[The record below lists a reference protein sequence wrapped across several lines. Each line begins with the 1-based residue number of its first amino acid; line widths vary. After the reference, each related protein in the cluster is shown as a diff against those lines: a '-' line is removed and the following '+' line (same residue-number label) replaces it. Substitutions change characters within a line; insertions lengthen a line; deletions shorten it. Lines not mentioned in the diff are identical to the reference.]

1 MWIPQG
7 GPKRSGQSVDGSGQH
22 SGDPG
27 GELATRIYNKILAE
41 PELQGLDEQ
50 KLKRVYD
57 ELKGALSGFSTS
69 PKEDALLEQSS
80 SPEDE
85 YYKQEIARLKKM
97 PGLENIDR
105 WTTDQQRDLIDSVNA
120 ASEGRPFVPRAKQRQ
135 QSAQPQRKPFAGDD
149 EYLNDPEKWNRERK
163 KL

>member
-1 MWIPQG
+1 MWIPQS
-7 GPKRSGQSVDGSGQH
+7 GPKKRSGQSVDGSGQH

-27 GELATRIYNKILAE
+27 GDAADRIYTKILGE

-57 ELKGALSGFSTS
+57 ELRGALSGFNTT
-69 PKEDALLEQSS
+69 PKEDAQLEQSS

-85 YYKQEIARLKKM
+85 YYKQEIARWKKT
-97 PGLENIDR
+97 PPFQNIDT
-105 WTTDQQRDLIDSVNA
+105 WPPDQQRDFIDSVNS
-120 ASEGRPFVPRAKQRQ
+120 ASGGQPRQRRPKQLAVPQRQ
-135 QSAQPQRKPFAGDD
+135 PFAGDD